1 MDVDEGV
8 EVDGVVVDDVVGLLI
23 TGASAQGPL
32 ICSRGYKCP
41 RSFIVEYTA
50 FCYWSFEHCS
60 VSSTPVTSRGQKVG
74 DMMSLSL
81 RRESPICGGD

>member
-41 RSFIVEYTA
+41 RSFIVTFTA
-50 FCYWSFEHCS
+50 FCH
-60 VSSTPVTSRGQKVG
+60 R
-74 DMMSLSL
+74 
-81 RRESPICGGD
+81 

>member
-1 MDVDEGV
+1 MCSSTAGVVDVVGVDEGV

-41 RSFIVEYTA
+41 RSFIVTFTA
-50 FCYWSFEHCS
+50 FCH
-60 VSSTPVTSRGQKVG
+60 R
-74 DMMSLSL
+74 
-81 RRESPICGGD
+81 